1 MLSGTFASRSR
12 RCGSGCK
19 GPSPASRRSWHILC
33 LLWLLLRA
41 SRPCRT
47 FFSRTCC
54 VALLSS
60 PRVDSEGIDRR
71 FHSSRSFPPSFP
83 HSFGFIS
90 RSSSQDIDEV
100 GAGDRARV
108 SKVVS
113 SGLKGDRRS
122 NRKGSDP
129 PSVILSRR
137 RGSRVDPRGRDTDGE
152 DGPTPCLLV
161 DRTAG
166 NEAGRAGATA
176 PNLRHVMR
184 RWSRARARR

>member
-1 MLSGTFASRSR
+1 MLSGTFASRST

-19 GPSPASRRSWHILC
+19 GPSPASLRSWHILC

-54 VALLSS
+54 VAFVSA
-60 PRVDSEGIDRR
+60 RVDSEGIDRR

-83 HSFGFIS
+83 DSFGFVS

-100 GAGDRARV
+100 EPRDRARV
-108 SKVVS
+108 SNVVS
-113 SGLKGDRRS
+113 SGLKRDRWS
-122 NRKGSDP
+122 NRKGNDP
-129 PSVILSRR
+129 PSAILSTR
-137 RGSRVDPRGRDTDGE
+137 RGSRVDLSGRDTDGE
-152 DGPTPCLLV
+152 DGPTPCLSV

-166 NEAGRAGATA
+166 NEGGRAGATA
-176 PNLRHVMR
+176 PNLRHVMQ